1 MELLFVALETVSST
15 TEPSGVDWRIIATL
29 LVTGSAVVGAG
40 IKLYKD
46 VHVAKTQIHNLQ
58 TELSGLRNGLNS
70 LKDEL
75 QQGLKDLK
83 DELQQGLKDL
93 KDEFQPSLKGLK
105 DEWKDESKS
114 LKGELKDEIKGV
126 RQNVYSYQKLLN
138 TLLFN
143 LFDGTFKQHS
153 PIGLTSQA
161 LKMAQESGI
170 DDLIN
175 NNLARYKEQ
184 LDHLQSEV
192 EIFDQCEQIV
202 HELSQ
207 DNNLLNIREYFYN
220 RAFDWVIVQRIISI
234 RLRDIYLNAK
244 QTSKSPQTK

>member
-15 TEPSGVDWRIIATL
+15 TEQSGLDWRVIATL
-29 LVTGSAVVGAG
+29 LVAGLAVLGAG
-40 IKLYKD
+40 AKLYKD

-58 TELSGLRNGLNS
+58 TELRGLRNGLNS
-70 LKDEL
+70 LKDEF
-75 QQGLKDLK
+75 QT
-83 DELQQGLKDL
+83 GLKDL
-93 KDEFQPSLKGLK
+93 KDEFQQGLKGLK

-114 LKGELKDEIKGV
+114 LKSEFKDEIKGL
-126 RQNVYSYQKLLN
+126 RQNVDSYQKLLN
-138 TLLFN
+138 TLVFN
-143 LFDGTFKQHS
+143 IFDGTFKQHS

-175 NNLARYKEQ
+175 NNLTHYKEQ
-184 LDHLQSEV
+184 LDHLQTEV

-207 DNNLLNIREYFYN
+207 DNNLLNIRQYFYN